1 MNSTTRKVRVY
12 IATTQGP
19 VEIQRITRE
28 ESGVPSCFCQN
39 GYDGKLPISRDY
51 DLFVQKSGGC
61 IAKRIGHDS
70 FRVDL
75 SDNVHQGESWQLA
88 LVIAHD
94 LENLGILAVQNESAD
109 LIVWA
114 TGVYKSQDDRV
125 SERTEIEKIG
135 GLNKK
140 LVQSKSLFREQD
152 SAGTPVLVFYP
163 GCQDEEIEIASFPSH
178 IQFLGVDL
186 YSQISEKLGLSV
198 AEQAAVSSQDTG
210 KLQPPVNNS
219 NEQIVSSTG
228 GSGVIESAVPGKITG
243 QITVQKGERVNH
255 QRLLLASAT
264 TIAVA
269 LVLTLL
275 VSVIKPAWDNAGVS
289 RQEVPA
295 GGTNEQA
302 TVQSSGQLI
311 EVADPGGLQ
320 WESLQLT
327 AVEQQSSAGG
337 CNADTVQTSIPLP
350 PQEGRIDS
358 INLEKLC
365 ELVFTHPMPVAES
378 EIDAVAYTNDGAVFI
393 NLEQSRQGNLIQ
405 WIVPRPVQRNRD
417 RSYTL
422 WLIEGFASGTVSDLL
437 REAFADNAGF
447 DRTEIQELLQA
458 RGARNLI
465 YLEQTLTLDW

>member
-1 MNSTTRKVRVY
+1 M
-12 IATTQGP
+12 
-19 VEIQRITRE
+19 EIQRITRE

-94 LENLGILAVQNESAD
+94 LENLGMLAVQNESAD

-125 SERTEIEKIG
+125 SERTEIKQIG

-140 LVQSKSLFREQD
+140 LAQSESLFREQG
-152 SAGTPVLVFYP
+152 SAGTPVIVFYP
-163 GCQDEEIEIASFPSH
+163 GCQDEEIETASFPSH
-178 IQFLGVDL
+178 IRLLGVDL
-186 YSQISEKLGLSV
+186 YSQISEELGLSV
-198 AEQAAVSSQDTG
+198 AEQATVSPQDTV
-210 KLQPPVNNS
+210 KLQQPVNNN
-219 NEQIVSSTG
+219 NEKIVSSTG
-228 GSGVIESAVPGKITG
+228 GSDIVESAVPGEFIG
-243 QITVQKGERVNH
+243 QERERVNR
-255 QRLLLASAT
+255 QRLLRASAIA
-264 TIAVA
+264 IAVA

-275 VSVIKPAWDNAGVS
+275 VSVIKPAWDNARVP

-302 TVQSSGQLI
+302 SIQSSGQLT

-327 AVEQQSSAGG
+327 VVEQRSSAGG
-337 CNADTVQTSIPLP
+337 CNADTVQTNIPLP

-365 ELVFTHPMPVAES
+365 ELVLTHPMPVEES

-393 NLEQSRQGNLIQ
+393 NLEQRRQGNLLQ
-405 WIVPRPVQRNRD
+405 WIVPRPEQQNRD

-422 WLIEGFASGTVSDLL
+422 WLIEGFASGTVSGLL
-437 REAFADNAGF
+437 REAFADNTGF
-447 DRTEIQELLQA
+447 DRAEIQEFLQA

>member
-1 MNSTTRKVRVY
+1 M
-12 IATTQGP
+12 
-19 VEIQRITRE
+19 EIQRITRE

-94 LENLGILAVQNESAD
+94 LENLGMLAVQNESAD

-125 SERTEIEKIG
+125 SERTEIKKIG

-140 LVQSKSLFREQD
+140 LAQSESLFREQD
-152 SAGTPVLVFYP
+152 SAGTPVIVFYP
-163 GCQDEEIEIASFPSH
+163 GCQDEEIETASFPSH
-178 IQFLGVDL
+178 IRLLGVDL
-186 YSQISEKLGLSV
+186 YSQISEELGLSV
-198 AEQAAVSSQDTG
+198 AEQATVSPQDTV
-210 KLQPPVNNS
+210 KLQQPVNNN
-219 NEQIVSSTG
+219 NEKIVSSTG
-228 GSGVIESAVPGKITG
+228 GSDIVESAVPGEFIG
-243 QITVQKGERVNH
+243 QERERVNR
-255 QRLLLASAT
+255 QRLLRASAT
-264 TIAVA
+264 AIAVA

-275 VSVIKPAWDNAGVS
+275 VSVIKPTWDNARVS

-295 GGTNEQA
+295 ASANEQA
-302 TVQSSGQLI
+302 SVQSSGQLI
-311 EVADPGGLQ
+311 EVADPVGLQ

-327 AVEQQSSAGG
+327 AVEQQSSAGD
-337 CNADTVQTSIPLP
+337 CNAGTVQTNIPLP
-350 PQEGRIDS
+350 PQEGRIDG
-358 INLEKLC
+358 INLGKLC

-378 EIDAVAYTNDGAVFI
+378 EIDAVAYTNDGAIFI
-393 NLEQSRQGNLIQ
+393 NLEQRRQGNLLQ
-405 WIVPRPVQRNRD
+405 WIVPRPEQQTRD

-422 WLIEGFASGTVSDLL
+422 WLIEGFASGTVSGLL

-447 DRTEIQELLQA
+447 DRTEIQEFLQA

>member
-1 MNSTTRKVRVY
+1 M
-12 IATTQGP
+12 
-19 VEIQRITRE
+19 EIQRITRE

-94 LENLGILAVQNESAD
+94 LENLGMLAVQNESAD

-125 SERTEIEKIG
+125 SERTEIKQIG

-140 LVQSKSLFREQD
+140 LAQSESLFREQG
-152 SAGTPVLVFYP
+152 SAGTPVIVFYP
-163 GCQDEEIEIASFPSH
+163 GCQDEEIETASFPSH
-178 IQFLGVDL
+178 IRLLGVDL
-186 YSQISEKLGLSV
+186 YSQISEELGLSV
-198 AEQAAVSSQDTG
+198 AEQATVSPQDTV
-210 KLQPPVNNS
+210 KLQQPVNNN
-219 NEQIVSSTG
+219 NEKIVSSTG
-228 GSGVIESAVPGKITG
+228 GSDIVESAVPGEFIG
-243 QITVQKGERVNH
+243 QERERVNR
-255 QRLLLASAT
+255 QRLLRASAIA
-264 TIAVA
+264 IAVA

-275 VSVIKPAWDNAGVS
+275 VSVIKPTWDNARVS
-289 RQEVPA
+289 RQEAPA
-295 GGTNEQA
+295 ASANEQA
-302 TVQSSGQLI
+302 SVQSSGQLI
-311 EVADPGGLQ
+311 EVADPVGLQ

-327 AVEQQSSAGG
+327 AVEQQSSAGD
-337 CNADTVQTSIPLP
+337 CNAGTVQTNIPLP
-350 PQEGRIDS
+350 PQEGRIDG

-378 EIDAVAYTNDGAVFI
+378 EIDAVAYTNDGAIFI
-393 NLEQSRQGNLIQ
+393 NLEQRRQGNLLQ
-405 WIVPRPVQRNRD
+405 WIVPRPEQQNRD

-422 WLIEGFASGTVSDLL
+422 WLIEGFASGTVSGLL

-447 DRTEIQELLQA
+447 DRTEIQEFLQA

>member
-94 LENLGILAVQNESAD
+94 LENLGMLAVQNESAD

-125 SERTEIEKIG
+125 SERTEIKQIG

-140 LVQSKSLFREQD
+140 LAQSESLFREQD
-152 SAGTPVLVFYP
+152 SAGTPVIVFYP
-163 GCQDEEIEIASFPSH
+163 GCQGEEIETASFPSH
-178 IQFLGVDL
+178 IRLLGVDL
-186 YSQISEKLGLSV
+186 YSQISEELGLSV
-198 AEQAAVSSQDTG
+198 IDQAAVSSQDTV
-210 KLQPPVNNS
+210 KLQQPVNND

-228 GSGVIESAVPGKITG
+228 SSEIVESAVPGEFIG
-243 QITVQKGERVNH
+243 QERERVNR
-255 QRLLLASAT
+255 QRLLRASAT
-264 TIAVA
+264 AIAVA

-275 VSVIKPAWDNAGVS
+275 VSVIKPTWDNARVS

-295 GGTNEQA
+295 ASANEQA
-302 TVQSSGQLI
+302 SVQSSGQLI
-311 EVADPGGLQ
+311 EVADPVGIQ

-327 AVEQQSSAGG
+327 VVEQQSSAGG
-337 CNADTVQTSIPLP
+337 CNADTVQTNIPLP

-365 ELVFTHPMPVAES
+365 ELVLTHPMPVEES

-393 NLEQSRQGNLIQ
+393 NLEQRRQGNLMQ
-405 WIVPRPVQRNRD
+405 WIVPRPVQQNRD

-422 WLIEGFASGTVSDLL
+422 WLIEGFASGTVSGLL

-447 DRTEIQELLQA
+447 DRTEIQEFLQA

>member
-94 LENLGILAVQNESAD
+94 LENLGMLAVQNESAD

-125 SERTEIEKIG
+125 SERTEIKKIG

-140 LVQSKSLFREQD
+140 LAQSESLFREQD
-152 SAGTPVLVFYP
+152 SAGTPVIVFYP
-163 GCQDEEIEIASFPSH
+163 GCQDEEIETASFPSH
-178 IQFLGVDL
+178 IRLLGVDL
-186 YSQISEKLGLSV
+186 YSQISEELGLSV
-198 AEQAAVSSQDTG
+198 IDQAAVSSQDTV
-210 KLQPPVNNS
+210 KLQPPVNND

-228 GSGVIESAVPGKITG
+228 SSEIVESAVPGEFIG
-243 QITVQKGERVNH
+243 QEGERVNR
-255 QRLLLASAT
+255 QRLLRASSM
-264 TIAVA
+264 TIAVT

-275 VSVIKPAWDNAGVS
+275 VFLILMNKPAWNNPEIS
-289 RQEVPA
+289 RQEVPVA
-295 GGTNEQA
+295 SATEQA
-302 TVQSSGQLI
+302 SVQSSGQLT
-311 EVADPGGLQ
+311 EAADPAGLQ

-327 AVEQQSSAGG
+327 VVEQRSSAGG
-337 CNADTVQTSIPLP
+337 CNADTVQTNIPLP
-350 PQEGRIDS
+350 PQEGRIDG

-378 EIDAVAYTNDGAVFI
+378 EIDAVAYTNDGAIFI
-393 NLEQSRQGNLIQ
+393 NLEQRRQGNLLQ
-405 WIVPRPVQRNRD
+405 WIVPRPVQQNRD

-422 WLIEGFASGTVSDLL
+422 WLIEGFASGTVSGLL